1 MTPAGGSER
10 IAAILRRVAPSARR
24 DDGRPAFLD
33 GLLLGAMVGAA
44 IAGSTAWSRR
54 RTRRR
59 VAAEAPER
67 EEPRGEVSPGG
78 S

>member
-1 MTPAGGSER
+1 MTRAGGSER
-10 IAAILRRVAPSARR
+10 IPAILRRVASSARR

-59 VAAEAPER
+59 VPAGAPGPAEP
-67 EEPRGEVSPGG
+67 
-78 S
+78 